1 MQCIEKPVLNI
12 SAVVAPCDDQI
23 LQVPANPYT
32 NLYGAILGY
41 FSAHTV
47 ERVDYILK

>member
-1 MQCIEKPVLNI
+1 MRGPN
-12 SAVVAPCDDQI
+12 SSS
-23 LQVPANPYT
+23 PANPYT
-32 NLYGAILGY
+32 NLSGAILGY